1 MGISVRDMLTLDIF
15 KNSDILAGEKGL
27 SRVINRVSVFDCP
40 VQVERDRLVLKEG
53 DFFISNFYSFKD
65 DEDYAIYSLE
75 FINSCG
81 CSCFC
86 ITNEHVDCFSDKLIK
101 LCDELEFPIIT
112 IDYTTSYG
120 DIMTAVMEMILEDQ
134 KNLVLDMNISSIL
147 YNNLSISELKNTLNY
162 MNPHFED
169 FISVIYCHSH
179 NYEYTFDRTIISSLN
194 KNKRNFACSYK
205 GGLIIFVTYPKD
217 SNAQTY
223 VDYALSQLKI
233 YVKDY
238 VIGVSNSYVDINL
251 CKNAIN
257 QALLCSTS
265 HNTRTNTIVNYS
277 QLGMYS
283 LLLQFKDLDEFKT
296 LYYSIVNPILEYDK
310 CSNSNLMS
318 TLISFVDN
326 DGDYKR
332 VAKLLFQ
339 HENTVRYRILKI
351 KSILNLEKSNVEF
364 FEKISIG
371 VKLHKIYSFSNL

>member
-15 KNSDILAGEKGL
+15 KNSDILAGKKGL
-27 SRVINRVSVFDCP
+27 NRVINRVSVFDCP

-53 DFFISNFYSFKD
+53 DFFVSNFYPFKD
-65 DEDYAIYSLE
+65 DEDYALYSLD

-86 ITNEHVDCFSDKLIK
+86 ITNEHLDCFSDKLVK
-101 LCDELEFPIIT
+101 LCDELEFPIIS

-134 KNLVLDMNISSIL
+134 KNVVLDMNISSIL
-147 YNNLSISELKNTLNY
+147 YNNLSISEVKNTLNY

-169 FISVIYCHSH
+169 FTSVIYCHSH
-179 NYEYTFDRTIISSLN
+179 DCNYTFDRNLISDLN
-194 KNKRNFACSYK
+194 KNKRNFACNYK
-205 GGLIIFVTYPKD
+205 GGLIVFITYPKVT
-217 SNAQTY
+217 NAQTY
-223 VDYALSQLKI
+223 IDYVVSQLKTS
-233 YVKDY
+233 VKDY
-238 VIGVSNSYVDINL
+238 VIGVSNSYVDISL

-257 QALLCSTS
+257 QALLCSTN
-265 HNTRTNTIVNYS
+265 HNTCTNTVVHYS

-296 LYYSIVNPILEYDK
+296 LYYSIIHPILDYDK
-310 CSNSNLMS
+310 NNNSNLIS

-351 KSILNLEKSNVEF
+351 KSILNLEKSSVEF

-371 VKLHKIYSFSNL
+371 VKLHKIYSFSKL